1 MLLEVDV
8 QNHGEHTVVTARGE
22 VDYATSPLL
31 RDTIND
37 LVVDGRI
44 HLVLDFSEVS
54 FLDSTG
60 LGALIG
66 ARRRVHTFKGSLA
79 LVFTGDH
86 LRKLFRITNL
96 EKVFTI
102 HASLEDALPQDARA
116 H

>member
-31 RDTIND
+31 RDPIND

-79 LVFTGDH
+79 LVFTVAGTRYRP
-86 LRKLFRITNL
+86 LLALGVGSGIAVIVGFGVYYI
-96 EKVFTI
+96 
-102 HASLEDALPQDARA
+102 SL
-116 H
+116 